1 MRSISC
7 FRISRSASLYP
18 RVTSTEHGLPW
29 VPSAFEVKQRPDH
42 PLTVV
47 VAASGDR
54 RKASRRQNLL
64 PLITVSCADPVGLSR
79 KISTALNEADSG
91 WVSRV
96 KRFSLKD
103 RAFVMQRAGYM
114 GSLNAAFA
122 HLSSRAVHSQS
133 GCTACL
139 GLHLAAST

>member
-1 MRSISC
+1 MFPDFALGFSLSARDEHRTWHSVGS
-7 FRISRSASLYP
+7 FRI
-18 RVTSTEHGLPW
+18 
-29 VPSAFEVKQRPDH
+29 EVKQRPDH

-79 KISTALNEADSG
+79 ETSTALNEADSG

-114 GSLNAAFA
+114 GLAKRRFCASIA
-122 HLSSRAVHSQS
+122 
-133 GCTACL
+133 
-139 GLHLAAST
+139 GL